1 MLTEGHDSV
10 IRLLARRRV
19 ASWLL
24 LALAYLLVMAP
35 RCLAGGGAHNLLL
48 VVNARSWA
56 SLTVANHYAKLRDL
70 PATHVLYLDW
80 PLSVT
85 EPAPIDSF
93 RKSILGPVLEA
104 IERRNLVGQID
115 YVTYAP
121 DFPYQV
127 YGGSDLGGQQ
137 FQQGFQPY
145 GSLSSLTFLYAAV
158 MAKRASP
165 LDAQANFYFRRPT
178 NGAIPDSHAFRYL
191 YGWTPKGERQD
202 AEGAHFFIST
212 LLAMTSGRGNSV
224 PEALAALTA
233 AHDADATRPQGT
245 IYYLDSA
252 DVRAQVRK
260 PTFPAAVAELQKLGV
275 RGEIVQGIMPER
287 KPDVQGAMLG
297 TQLFDW
303 ARSGSKILPG
313 AICETLTSTSGY
325 LKVGGKQTACTEF
338 IQFGAAGTCGC
349 VVEPLA
355 LPQKFPSPM
364 LQVHYARGSSLG
376 EAFYQSVQAPY
387 QLLIVGDPLCQP
399 WAEPPVVEP
408 GDLPAETE
416 FKGQISFTPIVK
428 PASGRAIRAVEV
440 LLDGRV
446 VVRGEAGKPLVLDTQ
461 DAADGAH
468 QLSIIATDDSPV
480 ETQGRYSRAV
490 RVNNHGRAI
499 TLQLVG
505 DGQPVFGKP
514 IRLAVNST
522 AGSAVHIFHE
532 TRRIAGL
539 PITSGNIDIDSRI
552 LGYGPVRLRAVA
564 TEADRTE
571 SLAVSEPLELVIGSA
586 PFLPAQKAPS
596 GRLHAGLEF
605 QPAGGRKL
613 AIEDTAPLDWLTTA
627 GAKGGANFKL
637 SGFVEVPADDTYQL
651 QFTHGGPLTIQVDG
665 VKSYEGNVP
674 ESAAF
679 TWHYLPLAL
688 ARGWHRI
695 EINGQATA
703 TPRLELNFGGPGAWP
718 AGARQFKHGG

>member
-1 MLTEGHDSV
+1 MSRH
-10 IRLLARRRV
+10 LARHRG
-19 ASWLL
+19 ASWLVLVVVCL
-24 LALAYLLVMAP
+24 LAAAP
-35 RCLAGGGAHNLLL
+35 RSRAGGGPHNVLL

-70 PATHVLYLDW
+70 PATHVVYLDW

-85 EPAPIDSF
+85 DPTPIDAF

-127 YGGSDLGGQQ
+127 YGGSDFAGQK

-145 GSLSSLTFLYAAV
+145 GSLSSFTYLYAAV

-165 LDAQANFYFRRPT
+165 LEAEANFYFRRPT

-224 PEALAALTA
+224 PEALAALQA
-233 AHDADATRPQGT
+233 AREADATRPPGT
-245 IYYLDSA
+245 IYYLENA
-252 DVRAQVRK
+252 DIRSQVRK
-260 PTFPAAVAELQKLGV
+260 PTFPAAVAELTKLGV
-275 RGEIVQGIMPER
+275 HAEIVQGIMPTH

-303 ARSGSKILPG
+303 QKSGSTILPG
-313 AICETLTSTSGY
+313 AICETLTSTSGF
-325 LKVGGKQTACTEF
+325 LKVGGNQTPCTDF
-338 IQFGAAGTCGC
+338 IRFGAAGTCGC

-364 LQVHYARGSSLG
+364 VHVHYARGSSLG

-399 WAEPPVVEP
+399 WAERPVVEP
-408 GDLPAETE
+408 GDLPAESE
-416 FKGQISFTPIVK
+416 LKGEITFTPVVK
-428 PASGRAIRAVEV
+428 PAEGRTIRAVEV

-446 VVRGEAGKPLVLDTQ
+446 AVRGEPGKPLVLDTK

-468 QLSIIATDDSPV
+468 QLAIVATDDSPV

-490 RVNNHGRAI
+490 TVNNHGHSI
-499 TLQLVG
+499 SLKLVG
-505 DGQPVFGKP
+505 DGPTVFGRP
-514 IRLAVNST
+514 IRLAINAS
-522 AGSAVHIFHE
+522 AGSAVHVFHE
-532 TRRIAGL
+532 TRRIGGL
-539 PITSGNIDIDSRI
+539 PITAGNIDIDSRI
-552 LGYGPVRLRAVA
+552 LGYGPVRLRAMA
-564 TEADRTE
+564 TEGVRAE
-571 SLAVSEPLELVIGSA
+571 SLAVSETLELVIEPA
-586 PFLPAQKAPS
+586 PLLPAQKAPA

-605 QPAGGRKL
+605 QLAGGRKL
-613 AIEDTAPLDWLTTA
+613 AIEDTAPLDWLEKA
-627 GAKGGANFKL
+627 GASGGAKYTL
-637 SGFVEVPADDTYQL
+637 GGFVEVPADDTYQL
-651 QFTHGGPLTIQVDG
+651 QFTHGGPLTVEVDG
-665 VKSYEGNVP
+665 VKMYAGNVP
-674 ESAAF
+674 ESSAF
-679 TWHYLPLAL
+679 TWHYLPVAL
-688 ARGWHRI
+688 TRGWHRV
-695 EINGQATA
+695 EIQGETTA
-703 TPRLELNFGGPGAWP
+703 KPRLELNFGGPGAWP